1 MTKKFVKSIDKDIC
15 QCYSNDDKKSC
26 QRSNEYAIT
35 KSVKRTSVQD
45 ENQSDRAWK
54 ACRGIETDYQSDR
67 ERRLFTVSGT
77 GIEAGEDL
85 RGSGRRHISV

>member
-15 QCYSNDDKKSC
+15 QCYSDDDKKSC

-35 KSVKRTSVQD
+35 KSVKRTSFQD
-45 ENQSDRAWK
+45 GNQSDRAWK

-67 ERRLFTVSGT
+67 ESRLFTVSGA

-85 RGSGRRHISV
+85 WSSGRRHISV